1 MTVTTVWEWMGV
13 CGFLFIGLMCYAAI
27 EQQTIDAEKAKEENN
42 ADD

>member
-13 CGFLFIGLMCYAAI
+13 CGFLFIGLMCHAAI
-27 EQQTIDAEKAKEENN
+27 EQQTIDAEKAKAENN